1 MELTGISP
9 GPHAAQ
15 QLTRPTE
22 QKLKGVAEEFEA
34 ILIASILKGARPSG
48 QAGPLAGGLSHD
60 IYQQLFNDEI
70 AKTIAR
76 NGGIG
81 VGRMLERQL
90 RGILQAK
97 DPVVSLS
104 NPHEN
109 RLKLPPQPADS
120 TSRGGHGVPLV
131 KEYDGENRKP

>member
-1 MELTGISP
+1 MEPSGISL
-9 GPHAAQ
+9 GSLAAQ
-15 QLTRPTE
+15 QPSRLTER
-22 QKLKGVAEEFEA
+22 KLKEVAQEFEA
-34 ILIASILKGARPSG
+34 ILVASILKGARPSG

-60 IYQQLFNDEI
+60 LYQQLFNDEI

-76 NGGIG
+76 SGGIG

-90 RGILQAK
+90 RGMLQAK

-109 RLKLPPQPADS
+109 RLKSPSQPADS
-120 TSRGGHGVPLV
+120 TSGGGHGVPPV